1 MQWKCQVSYGYWQRY
16 VCSFS
21 FKYSFYVVL
30 QIELGCILIVEVIC
44 RLLQFRQDILG
55 DIIAGLSVGVMTV
68 PQSMGYSLLASMPPK
83 YGLYTS
89 LFPVLVYFL
98 FGTSRHV
105 SLGTMALS
113 SLVIRSAIIRDA
125 VESSVLNT
133 TSNSTTELQ

>member
-1 MQWKCQVSYGYWQRY
+1 MSI
-16 VCSFS
+16 F
-21 FKYSFYVVL
+21 
-30 QIELGCILIVEVIC
+30 
-44 RLLQFRQDILG
+44 LQFRQDILG

-89 LFPVLVYFL
+89 LFPVLVYFI

-113 SLVIRSAIIRDA
+113 SLLIHSAIDRD
-125 VESSVLNT
+125 VPESSVLNIT
-133 TSNSTTELQ
+133 GNGTAELE